1 MTKIDLKVVAVCHNI
16 ISLGCKSSTPL
27 TFGLGVKMHH
37 DHGSKELI
45 QDLNCLGHSINYDE
59 VRRFL
64 TAITVQQ
71 FSKQYGMGCTSLVAS
86 SYQAGN
92 PETIVDAAID
102 NFDRNGETIDGKNTT
117 QAMAIVLYQRSAP
130 AFNELTRKLS
140 PQIFAKMMRSGA
152 TISHETKMNLAS
164 YGKAI

>member
-16 ISLGCKSSTPL
+16 ISLGSTI
-27 TFGLGVKMHH
+27 TFALSVKMHR

-45 QDLNCLGHSINYDE
+45 QDLNWLGHSMNCDA

-64 TAITVQQ
+64 TAIAVQQ
-71 FSKQYGMGCTSLVAS
+71 FSKQYGVYVPSGIS

-102 NFDRNGETIDGKNTT
+102 NFDRNEETIDGKNTT
-117 QAMAIVLYQRSAP
+117 HAMTIVLY
-130 AFNELTRKLS
+130 
-140 PQIFAKMMRSGA
+140 
-152 TISHETKMNLAS
+152 
-164 YGKAI
+164 